1 METARWATIG
11 LSTSMPTRRTLDGV
25 VAASRGRRALQPFM
39 VLHRVTRVGTI
50 GVSANLGFTP
60 PARVYIGLSR
70 GGLDICTLPRT
81 ERADIDL
88 IFAAREA

>member
-1 METARWATIG
+1 METVRWATIG
-11 LSTSMPTRRTLDGV
+11 LGTSMPTRRTLDGV
-25 VAASRGRRALQPFM
+25 VAASRGNRALQPFIGPASG
-39 VLHRVTRVGTI
+39 HRVGTI

-88 IFAAREA
+88 IFAACEA